1 MMDGVGR
8 VGGGEVEEYI
18 ILNLALWA
26 EVQVL
31 EVNFFSTH
39 CMILETLLKNMS
51 WFSH

>member
-1 MMDGVGR
+1 MNEWMMDGVGR

-31 EVNFFSTH
+31 GQFFSN
-39 CMILETLLKNMS
+39 IV
-51 WFSH
+51 WF

>member
-1 MMDGVGR
+1 MMDGVGQ

-31 EVNFFSTH
+31 EVIFFH
-39 CMILETLLKNMS
+39 TLHDFRNTFKKYVLV
-51 WFSH
+51 